1 MLKRD
6 LRPHTLLRFRTDN
19 DSPFAD
25 HLAANPRPPPVEKRS
40 LGASLH
46 GHEGTG
52 SPMPERIYATTEG
65 MNEGNAAIGSITPSL
80 LAPPKPKRR
89 KREPGEPRRKPGPPK
104 KIKVPPSGAVTP
116 VQLASAQ
123 TGALGNPADNQS
135 VASSPAAGAGT
146 PQA

>member
-1 MLKRD
+1 MLERD

-40 LGASLH
+40 LGASLL
-46 GHEGTG
+46 GHDGTG
-52 SPMPERIYATTEG
+52 SPMPEGMYAASEG
-65 MNEGNAAIGSITPSL
+65 ASEGNAAVGTITPSL

-123 TGALGNPADNQS
+123 TGGSGHPTEAQS
-135 VASSPAAGAGT
+135 VASSPAADTGT